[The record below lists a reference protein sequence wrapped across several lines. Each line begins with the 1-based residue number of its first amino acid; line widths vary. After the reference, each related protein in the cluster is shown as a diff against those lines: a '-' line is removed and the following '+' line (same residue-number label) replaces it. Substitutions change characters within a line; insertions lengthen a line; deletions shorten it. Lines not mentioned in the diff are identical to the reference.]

1 MPRKS
6 RKVLEIEQKLAT
18 RVERRKLKRRDRKLG
33 REERQFSD
41 DDKENVSEV
50 WGSSMNTTVQTNV
63 SEVAKQQIQTGPSSS
78 STPTPA
84 EATKETRKSSE
95 WGTLIN
101 EQETLPED
109 QPDQNTESEEN
120 AEKIHKEKQ
129 DEIDKMIQAR
139 NKKKT
144 VREEFEEFV
153 KEKEK
158 RDKIKSDEIDKRI
171 EEAKR
176 KNAEMKAAREKKAEE
191 ARRALEESD
200 SEEEDNEPETPNQTE
215 PETPNQTEPET
226 PNRTE
231 PKTPNERKAKKSMSM
246 MPPPSDERY
255 SRSSRLETSSIS
267 VFHPPDYH
275 STPKTTPVS
284 SQNNTASSSGGIPVP
299 NFEETKIIKK
309 GKKRKSDSPPEQ
321 PTSPPSQ
328 TNKTYDVSITCT
340 IVY

>member
-120 AEKIHKEKQ
+120 AEKTHKEKQ
-129 DEIDKMIQAR
+129 EEIDKMIQAELEIISTLGS
-139 NKKKT
+139 K
-144 VREEFEEFV
+144 V
-153 KEKEK
+153 EK
-158 RDKIKSDEIDKRI
+158 RSKVDRPRPDLDPDLKGRKKVEGRGSKVESEI
-171 EEAKR
+171 
-176 KNAEMKAAREKKAEE
+176 
-191 ARRALEESD
+191 
-200 SEEEDNEPETPNQTE
+200 
-215 PETPNQTEPET
+215 
-226 PNRTE
+226 
-231 PKTPNERKAKKSMSM
+231 
-246 MPPPSDERY
+246 
-255 SRSSRLETSSIS
+255 
-267 VFHPPDYH
+267 
-275 STPKTTPVS
+275 
-284 SQNNTASSSGGIPVP
+284 SG
-299 NFEETKIIKK
+299 
-309 GKKRKSDSPPEQ
+309 
-321 PTSPPSQ
+321 
-328 TNKTYDVSITCT
+328 
-340 IVY
+340 